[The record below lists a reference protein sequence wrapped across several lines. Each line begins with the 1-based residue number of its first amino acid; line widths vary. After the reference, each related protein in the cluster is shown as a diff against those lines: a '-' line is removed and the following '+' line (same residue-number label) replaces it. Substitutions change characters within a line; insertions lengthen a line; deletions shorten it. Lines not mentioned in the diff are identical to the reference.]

1 MIFIELV
8 YTSPTL
14 ESYRV
19 PMIIG
24 LCVGG
29 VLLLLIVA
37 ILIAAVIFIKR
48 RKGNAND
55 KRAASSTYSCVS
67 SPIEH

>member
-1 MIFIELV
+1 MIFLELV
-8 YTSPTL
+8 FTSLTL

-24 LCVGG
+24 LCVGS

-55 KRAASSTYSCVS
+55 KRAASSTYCPVFS
-67 SPIEH
+67 STQH